1 MAFNPSMGAARPEGS
16 SQSYAMPTI
25 IAASSAGT
33 MIEWYDFYL
42 FGSLATIMAA
52 NFFPKGNDVAALLAT
67 LATFG
72 TGFAVRPF
80 GALVFGRIGDLIG
93 RKYAFILTVSIMGGA
108 TAIIGLLPRYESI
121 GLLAPLILVLLRLLQ
136 GLALGGEYGGA
147 AIYVAEHAPD
157 HRRGYFTSFI
167 QTTATVGL
175 FASLVVILAVRL
187 SLGEQ
192 AFTAWAWRIPFLL
205 SLLLVAV
212 ALYIRWRLKETPL
225 FSAMKAAG
233 KTSTA
238 PLKDSLGSRRNW
250 RLILLALFGATAGEA
265 VVWYTRQ
272 FYALTFLQSI
282 LKVDLVTSY
291 EVVAVALLLGTPFFL
306 VFGTLSDRIGRKRI
320 MMAGC
325 LIAAIAYYPIYSLMA
340 AFAKPVNPVALTLL
354 VLVQVLFVTMV
365 YGPIAAFLVEFF
377 PAKIRYTSLSLPYH
391 LGNGEFGGW
400 LPFIAAS
407 IVAATGNIYAGLVY
421 PIAIALLTFVVGTL
435 FLPETREVQIW
446 KEIDPSEVPP
456 SARRAGHMI
465 PPSFRASAR

>member
-1 MAFNPSMGAARPEGS
+1 MAFNPSMSAARPEGS
-16 SQSYAMPTI
+16 RQGYAMPTV
-25 IAASSAGT
+25 IAASSVGT

-52 NFFPKGNDVAALLAT
+52 NFFPKGNDAAALLLT

-108 TAIIGLLPRYESI
+108 TAVIGILPRFETI
-121 GLLAPLILVLLRLLQ
+121 GILAPLVLVLLRLLQ

-157 HRRGYFTSFI
+157 HRRGFFTSFI

-175 FASLVVILAVRL
+175 FASLIVILAVRL
-187 SLGEQ
+187 TVGEQ
-192 AFTAWAWRIPFLL
+192 TFTAWAWRIPFLL

-250 RLILLALFGATAGEA
+250 NMILLALFGATAGEA
-265 VVWYTRQ
+265 VVWYTGQ
-272 FYALTFLQSI
+272 FYALTFLQTS

-291 EVVAVALLLGTPFFL
+291 EVVAVALFLGTPFFL
-306 VFGTLSDRIGRKRI
+306 VFGALSDRIGRKRI

-325 LIAAIAYYPIYSLMA
+325 LIAAIAYYPIYTAMA
-340 AFAKPVNPVALTLL
+340 AFSKPVNPVALTAL
-354 VLVQVLFVTMV
+354 VFVQVLFVTMV
-365 YGPIAAFLVEFF
+365 YGPIAAFLVEYF

-400 LPFIAAS
+400 LPFISAS
-407 IVAATGNIYAGLVY
+407 IIAATGNMFAWLVY
-421 PIAIALLTFVVGTL
+421 PIAVALLTFVVGTI
-435 FLPETREVQIW
+435 FLPETRDVEIWNEV
-446 KEIDPSEVPP
+446 DPSQVPEA
-456 SARRAGHMI
+456 ARRTA
-465 PPSFRASAR
+465 PAT